1 MATPHVVGLIAYLIS
16 VDGDISPAEMSAKLQ
31 GLAKK
36 DVLSGIR
43 EYFWREYP

>member
-16 VDGDISPAEMSAKLQ
+16 AEGNIPTAAMSAKLQ

-43 EYFWREYP
+43 EYFW